1 MATKAEI
8 SLPNFASG
16 ELSPSMWG
24 RFDLPIYYSGC
35 ERMLNFLAETQGA
48 ARYRTGTKY
57 VHHTRRNN
65 VANLI
70 SFQFNDQQAYVL
82 EFTDKFMRIHKD
94 GGVVTESTKA
104 ITGITAA
111 NPGVITSV
119 AHGYVTGDE
128 IFITGIVGMTELNDQ
143 YFLVVKI
150 NNNTYSLTDQDGTAI
165 NTTAFTAYSSAGTT
179 ARIVEV
185 ATPYDEDDDLFKL
198 EFTQN
203 ADTMYLVHPFY
214 EPRKLTRSSHTSW
227 SLVRFTRTADP
238 FLVGGT
244 GKAITGISQANPGNV
259 TAVAHGFATGD
270 IIIIEGVVGMTQ
282 VNSRYYTITVTG
294 VDNFTIGVDTSAYT
308 AWSSGGIASPRN
320 LLPAAVAFY
329 ESRLAYGGSGT
340 YPAGFWL
347 SRSPSGTGVTRYDDF
362 TTGTDADHS
371 VQNTIAQDE
380 VNKILWLSATD
391 RFLCAG
397 TFGSEVKIT
406 GSPEDTAIA
415 PDSIKV
421 TSLNSR
427 GVAYALPIK
436 EDNSILYVDRTKR
449 TLWSLEFDPL
459 ADGFVS
465 VDRNLVSDHITK
477 GNIKQIAYQHARPDV
492 VWAITENGELL
503 GVTYKSREDVS
514 GWHRHRTNNGDDL
527 FESISIMPQP
537 AGFDQVWVVVKRT
550 VNGIVRRYVEYFAP
564 VAEIPVFEDFYTT
577 AENYTDDLATFLRA
591 MFEAQKSY
599 IHVDSALSYD
609 GSELGLAAGATMTPA
624 AVSGTSVV
632 FTASAAVFKST
643 DVGRQIWKKAIDGVG
658 YGRAE
663 ITGYTSST
671 QVTCNILKA
680 FNNTTAMAA
689 GSWYLTTDEITL
701 ADHLEAREVA
711 VVTDGSA
718 HDDVTVADG
727 VVALTYQASVV
738 HVGMGYGGILKSMSL
753 EGGGVS
759 GASQTKPKNIYKVGV
774 RFLNTLGAYYGTDL
788 YHMQQVQF
796 RSSADATNRPSP
808 LFSGDKE
815 VQYSDNWQA
824 KKHIIIQQKRPLP
837 CTVQLLVPYI
847 QTSNS

>member
-16 ELSPSMWG
+16 ELSPSMRG

-35 ERMLNFLAETQGA
+35 ERMLNFLAETQGN

-57 VHHTRRNN
+57 VLHTRRNN

-70 SFQFNDQQAYVL
+70 PFQFNDQQSYIL

-94 GGVVTESTKA
+94 GGVVVQSTKA

-119 AHGYVTGDE
+119 GHGYATGDE
-128 IFITGIVGMTELNDQ
+128 IFIDDIVGMTELNDQ
-143 YFLVVKI
+143 FFLVVKI
-150 NNNTYSLTDQDGTAI
+150 NNDTYSLTDQDGTAI
-165 NTTAFTAYSSAGTT
+165 NTTTFTAYSSGGTT

-227 SLVRFTRTADP
+227 SLVTFTRTADP
-238 FLVGGT
+238 FLVGTT
-244 GKAITGISQANPGNV
+244 GKTITGISQANPGNV

-270 IIIIEGVVGMTQ
+270 IVIIEGVVGMTQ

-294 VDNFTIGVDTSAYT
+294 VDNFTIGVDTSGYT
-308 AWSSGGIASPRN
+308 AWSSGGYASPRN
-320 LLPAAVAFY
+320 LLPTAVAFY
-329 ESRLAYGGSGT
+329 ESRLAYGGSSAS
-340 YPAGFWL
+340 PAGFWL
-347 SRSPSGTGVTRYDDF
+347 SRSPSSTGATRYDDF

-371 VQNTIAQDE
+371 VQNVIAQDE

-406 GSPEDTAIA
+406 GSPEDQAIA

-421 TSLNSR
+421 TTLSSL
-427 GVAYALPIK
+427 GVAYSLPIK
-436 EDNSILYVDRTKR
+436 QDNAIIYVQRTKR
-449 TLWSLEFDPL
+449 TLRSLEFDAL
-459 ADGFVS
+459 SDGFVS
-465 VDRNLVSDHITK
+465 VDRNLVSRHITK
-477 GNIKQIAYQHARPDV
+477 GNLKQLAYQSGDPDII
-492 VWAITENGELL
+492 WAVTEDGDLL
-503 GVTYKSREDVS
+503 GVTFKSREDVS
-514 GWHRHRTNNGDDL
+514 GWHKHRTADGDDS
-527 FESISIMPQP
+527 FESVAIMPRTE
-537 AGFDQVWVVVKRT
+537 GFDEVWVVVKRVIDGHT
-550 VNGIVRRYVEYFAP
+550 RRYVEYFAP
-564 VAEIPVFEDFYTT
+564 EADIPEFEDYYTS
-577 AENYTDDLATFLRA
+577 ADNFTDDWATFLRA
-591 MFEAQKSY
+591 MFEAQKGY

-609 GSELGLAAGATMTPA
+609 GSELGSAAGATMTPA
-624 AVSGTSVV
+624 AVSGTSVN
-632 FTASAAVFKST
+632 FTASASVFKST

-663 ITGYTSST
+663 ITGYTSPT
-671 QVTCNILKA
+671 VVTCNILTA
-680 FNNTTAMAA
+680 FNNATAMAA
-689 GSWYLTTDEITL
+689 GNWYLTTDEITG
-701 ADHLEAREVA
+701 ADHLEGVTAA
-711 VVTDGSA
+711 IITDGSA
-718 HDDVTVADG
+718 HDEVEVTDG
-727 VVALTYQASVV
+727 VVALDYQASVV
-738 HVGMGYGGILKSMSL
+738 HIGRGYNGILKSMAI

-759 GASQTKPKNIYKVGV
+759 GASQTKPKNIYKVGI
-774 RFLNTLGAYYGTDL
+774 RFLNTLGAHYGTDL
-788 YHMQQVQF
+788 YKMQQVQF
-796 RSSADATNRPSP
+796 RSAADATNRPSP

-815 VQYSDNWQA
+815 LQYSDNWMA
-824 KKHIIIQQKRPLP
+824 KKHVIIQQKRPLP
-837 CTVQLLVPYI
+837 CIVQLLVPYV

>member
-16 ELSPSMWG
+16 ELSSSMWG

-35 ERMLNFLAETQGA
+35 ERMLNFLAETQGS

-57 VHHTRRNN
+57 VLHTRRNN
-65 VANLI
+65 AANLI
-70 SFQFNDQQAYVL
+70 SFQFNDQQAYIL

-94 GGVVTESTKA
+94 GGVVTEATKA
-104 ITGITAA
+104 ITAITAA
-111 NPGVITSV
+111 SPGVFTSV
-119 AHGYVTGDE
+119 GHGYVSGDE
-128 IFITGIVGMTELNDQ
+128 IFITGIVGMTELNDAF
-143 YFLVVKI
+143 YLVVRI
-150 NNNTYSLTDQDGTAI
+150 NNDTYSLTDQDGTAI
-165 NTTAFTAYSSAGTT
+165 NTTGFTAYSSGGTT

-214 EPRKLTRSSHTSW
+214 EPRKLTRTSHTAW
-227 SLVRFTRTADP
+227 TLARFTRTADP
-238 FLVGGT
+238 FLVGGA
-244 GKAITGISQANPGNV
+244 GKTITGISQANPGNV
-259 TAVAHGFATGD
+259 TAVAHGFSTGD
-270 IIIIEGVVGMTQ
+270 IIILEGVVGMTQ

-294 VDNFTIGVDTSAYT
+294 VDNFTIGVDTSGYT

-329 ESRLAYGGSGT
+329 ESRLFYGGSGAF
-340 YPAGFWL
+340 PAGFWG
-347 SRSPSGTGVTRYDDF
+347 SRAPSSTGATRYDDF

-371 VQNTIAQDE
+371 VQNAIAQDQ

-406 GSPEDTAIA
+406 GSPDDTAIA

-421 TSLNSR
+421 TTLSTL
-427 GVAYALPIK
+427 GVGYSLPIK
-436 EDNSILYVDRTKR
+436 QDNSIIYIQRTKR
-449 TLWSLEFDPL
+449 TLRSLEFDAL
-459 ADGFVS
+459 NDGFVS
-465 VDRNLVSDHITK
+465 VDRNLVSDHITA
-477 GNIKQIAYQHARPDV
+477 GNLKQIAYQSARPDII
-492 VWAITENGELL
+492 WAVKEDGELL
-503 GVTYKSREDVS
+503 GLTFKSREDVS
-514 GWHRHRTNNGDDL
+514 GWHRHRTADGDDL
-527 FESISIMPQP
+527 FESVAIMPQSS
-537 AGFDQVWVVVKRT
+537 GFDQVWFVVKRSIDGHT
-550 VNGIVRRYVEYFAP
+550 RRYVEYFAP
-564 VAEIPVFEDFYTT
+564 VADIPIFEDFYTA
-577 AENYTDDLATFLRA
+577 AENVDTDYATFLRA
-591 MFEAQKSY
+591 MFEAQKGY
-599 IHVDSALSYD
+599 IHVDSALTYD
-609 GSELGLAAGATMTPA
+609 GSDLGSAAGATMTPA

-663 ITGYTSST
+663 ITGYTNST
-671 QVTCNILKA
+671 HVTCNILTA

-689 GSWYLTTDEITL
+689 GNWYLTTDEVTG
-701 ADHLEAREVA
+701 ADHLEGVTAA
-711 VVTDGSA
+711 VITDGSA
-718 HDDVTVADG
+718 HDEVEVAAG
-727 VVALTYQASVV
+727 VVALDYQASVV
-738 HVGMGYGGILKSMSL
+738 HVGRGYDGILKTLSL
-753 EGGGVS
+753 EGGGVT
-759 GASQTKPKNIYKVGV
+759 GAAQTKPKNVYKVGI
-774 RFLNTLGAYYGTDL
+774 RFLNTLGAHYGTDL
-788 YHMQQVQF
+788 YKMQQVQF

-815 VQYSDNWQA
+815 LQYSDNWTA
-824 KKHIIIQQKRPLP
+824 KKHVIIQQKRPLP
-837 CTVQLLVPYI
+837 CTVQLIVPYV

>member
-35 ERMLNFLAETQGA
+35 ERMLNFLAETQGS

-57 VHHTRRNN
+57 VLHTRRNN

-94 GGVVTESTKA
+94 GGVVVESNRT

-111 NPGVITSV
+111 SPGVITSV
-119 AHGYVTGDE
+119 GHGYATGDE
-128 IFITGIVGMTELNDQ
+128 IFIDNIVGMTQLNDKF
-143 YFLVVKI
+143 FLVVKI
-150 NNNTYSLTDQDGTAI
+150 NNDTYSLTDQDGTAI
-165 NTTAFTAYSSAGTT
+165 NTSAFTAYASAGTT

-214 EPRKLTRSSHTSW
+214 EPRKLTRSSHTVW
-227 SLVRFTRTADP
+227 SLVRFTRTVDP
-238 FLVGGT
+238 FLVAGT
-244 GKAITGISQANPGNV
+244 GRAITGISQANPGVV

-270 IIIIEGVVGMTQ
+270 IVIIEGVVGMTQ
-282 VNSRYYTITVTG
+282 VNSRYYTIIVTG
-294 VDNFTIGVDTSAYT
+294 ADTFSIGIDTSGYT
-308 AWSSGGIASPRN
+308 AWSSAGITSPRN

-329 ESRLAYGGSGT
+329 ESRIAYGGSGAF
-340 YPAGFWL
+340 PAGFWL
-347 SRSPSGTGVTRYDDF
+347 SRSPTSAGVTRYDDF

-371 VQNTIAQDE
+371 VQNAIAQDE

-397 TFGSEVKIT
+397 TFGSEAKIT
-406 GSPEDTAIA
+406 GSPDDTAIA

-421 TSLNSR
+421 TTLSSL

-436 EDNSILYVDRTKR
+436 QDNAIIYVQRTKR
-449 TLWSLEFDPL
+449 TLRSLEFDAL
-459 ADGFVS
+459 SDGFVS

-477 GNIKQIAYQHARPDV
+477 GNLKQIAYQSARPDII
-492 VWAITENGELL
+492 WAVTEDGELL
-503 GVTYKSREDVS
+503 GVTFKSREDVS
-514 GWHRHRTNNGDDL
+514 GWHRHRTGDWDDL
-527 FESISIMPQP
+527 FESIAIMPQ
-537 AGFDQVWVVVKRT
+537 AEGFDQVWVVVKRT
-550 VNGIVRRYVEYFAP
+550 VDGHVRRYVEYFAP
-564 VAEIPVFEDFYTT
+564 VADIPIPEDFYTA
-577 AENYTDDLATFLRA
+577 AENATTDHATFLRA
-591 MFEAQKSY
+591 MFEAQKGY
-599 IHVDSALSYD
+599 IHVDSALTYD
-609 GSELGLAAGATMTPA
+609 GSQLGSAAGATMTPA
-624 AVSGTSVV
+624 AVSGTGVN

-643 DVGRQIWKKAIDGVG
+643 DVGRQIWKKAINGVG

-663 ITGYTSST
+663 ITGYTSPT
-671 QVTCNILKA
+671 VVVCTILTA

-689 GSWYLTTDEITL
+689 GNWYLTTDEVTG
-701 ADHLEAREVA
+701 ADHLEGITAA
-711 VVTDGSA
+711 VIADGSA
-718 HDDVTVADG
+718 HDEVEVADG
-727 VVALTYQASVV
+727 VVALDTQASVV
-738 HVGMGYGGILKSMSL
+738 HVGRGYNGILKSMSL
-753 EGGGVS
+753 EGGGIT
-759 GASQTKPKNIYKVGV
+759 GAAQTKPKNIYKVGI
-774 RFLNTLGAYYGTDL
+774 RFLNTLGAHYGTDL
-788 YHMQQVQF
+788 YKMQQVQF
-796 RSSADATNRPSP
+796 RSAADATNRPSP

-815 VQYSDNWQA
+815 VQYSDNWTA
-824 KKHIIIQQKRPLP
+824 KKHVIIQQKRPLP
-837 CTVQLLVPYI
+837 CVVQLLVPYI
-847 QTSNS
+847 QTSN